1 MKQISFAQDEHQNK
15 KKVTRRERFLA
26 RMEKLVPWQRLIAAL
41 SPSYFPNSA
50 GKRGRPPIGL
60 ERMLRIYFLQQWY
73 ALADEALEDAIYDSQ
88 AMRDF
93 IGIDLAIESVP
104 DATTLLRFRHL
115 LEQHALTQRI
125 FEEIN
130 AHLAE
135 QGLFMRE
142 GTIVDATIVAAA
154 PSTRNKARQ
163 RDPEMKQTKKDKK
176 SSKFWTVAG
185 IVALLAAATGAIYYW
200 LRSNDKPS
208 QTPPRVDDFQSAS
221 HTAPESTL
229 VYTSTSENDT
239 QSDLVEE
246 GAVRDEELL
255 GSIDE
260 QLAKHREEEAQPAD
274 TTRITDDHQN
284 EGKHRL

>member
-1 MKQISFAQDEHQNK
+1 MNPTTLNVAFKTASNLWSQFNNYREEKSREAYTALEEAAQKMDERDNGSFAESRRQAGAVTRAAHSRLERALEEFNNYREDATERLSDAKEEATKKAKKDSQKAQKNLK
-15 KKVTRRERFLA
+15 KK
-26 RMEKLVPWQRLIAAL
+26 
-41 SPSYFPNSA
+41 SA
-50 GKRGRPPIGL
+50 K
-60 ERMLRIYFLQQWY
+60 
-73 ALADEALEDAIYDSQ
+73 
-88 AMRDF
+88 
-93 IGIDLAIESVP
+93 
-104 DATTLLRFRHL
+104 
-115 LEQHALTQRI
+115 
-125 FEEIN
+125 
-130 AHLAE
+130 
-135 QGLFMRE
+135 
-142 GTIVDATIVAAA
+142 VA
-154 PSTRNKARQ
+154 K
-163 RDPEMKQTKKDKK
+163 KQKKQK
-176 SSKFWTVAG
+176 SSKGWIFAG
-185 IVALLAAATGAIYYW
+185 IIAVLSAAAGAAYYW

-260 QLAKHREEEAQPAD
+260 QLAKHREEEATQPAD

>member
-1 MKQISFAQDEHQNK
+1 MNPTAVNMALKTGSNLWKQLRDYRQEKSRETYTALEEAAQQMQKEDNSAFDEARKQAGA
-15 KKVTRRERFLA
+15 VTQAAHSRLERALEEFNNYREDAVERF
-26 RMEKLVPWQRLIAAL
+26 
-41 SPSYFPNSA
+41 
-50 GKRGRPPIGL
+50 
-60 ERMLRIYFLQQWY
+60 
-73 ALADEALEDAIYDSQ
+73 DEAKKEA
-88 AMRDF
+88 
-93 IGIDLAIESVP
+93 
-104 DATTLLRFRHL
+104 
-115 LEQHALTQRI
+115 
-125 FEEIN
+125 
-130 AHLAE
+130 
-135 QGLFMRE
+135 
-142 GTIVDATIVAAA
+142 
-154 PSTRNKARQ
+154 
-163 RDPEMKQTKKDKK
+163 TKKDKK
-176 SSKFWTVAG
+176 SSRFWTVAG

-260 QLAKHREEEAQPAD
+260 QLAKHREEEAAQPAD

>member
-1 MKQISFAQDEHQNK
+1 MNPTTLNVAFKTASNLWSQFNNYREEKSREAYTALEESRRQAGAVTRAAHSRLERALEEFNNYREDATERLNDAKEEATKKAKKARKQAKKDSQKAQKNLK
-15 KKVTRRERFLA
+15 KK
-26 RMEKLVPWQRLIAAL
+26 
-41 SPSYFPNSA
+41 SA
-50 GKRGRPPIGL
+50 K
-60 ERMLRIYFLQQWY
+60 
-73 ALADEALEDAIYDSQ
+73 
-88 AMRDF
+88 
-93 IGIDLAIESVP
+93 
-104 DATTLLRFRHL
+104 
-115 LEQHALTQRI
+115 
-125 FEEIN
+125 
-130 AHLAE
+130 
-135 QGLFMRE
+135 
-142 GTIVDATIVAAA
+142 VA
-154 PSTRNKARQ
+154 K
-163 RDPEMKQTKKDKK
+163 KQKKQK
-176 SSKFWTVAG
+176 SSKGWIFAG
-185 IVALLAAATGAIYYW
+185 IIAVLSAAAGAAYYW

-260 QLAKHREEEAQPAD
+260 QLAKHREEEAAQPAD

>member
-1 MKQISFAQDEHQNK
+1 MNPTTLNLAFKTASNLWSQFNNYREEKSREAYTALEEAAQKMDERDNGSFAEPRRQAGAVNSRLERALEEFNDYREDATERLNDAKEEATKKAKKARKQAKKDSQKAQKNLK
-15 KKVTRRERFLA
+15 KK
-26 RMEKLVPWQRLIAAL
+26 
-41 SPSYFPNSA
+41 SA
-50 GKRGRPPIGL
+50 K
-60 ERMLRIYFLQQWY
+60 
-73 ALADEALEDAIYDSQ
+73 
-88 AMRDF
+88 
-93 IGIDLAIESVP
+93 
-104 DATTLLRFRHL
+104 
-115 LEQHALTQRI
+115 
-125 FEEIN
+125 
-130 AHLAE
+130 
-135 QGLFMRE
+135 
-142 GTIVDATIVAAA
+142 VA
-154 PSTRNKARQ
+154 K
-163 RDPEMKQTKKDKK
+163 KQKKNKK
-176 SSKFWTVAG
+176 SSKGWIFAG
-185 IVALLAAATGAIYYW
+185 IIAVLSASAGAAYYW

-260 QLAKHREEEAQPAD
+260 QLAKHREEEAAQPAD